1 MNRYKKELI
10 RLKKQ
15 AEDAAGAVLRDD
27 KVAGLRNQIT
37 WFKNEITN
45 LNEVI
50 EKQTREMA
58 KYETRD
64 SRITDDRKFLKE

>member
-37 WFKNEITN
+37 WFKNEINN

-50 EKQTREMA
+50 EK
-58 KYETRD
+58 
-64 SRITDDRKFLKE
+64 